1 MPDILL
7 TDVIMPGMN
16 GKELA
21 NKLTELVPGL
31 KAMFMTGYATDI
43 IAKHGILTPHTNLLA
58 KPLTIKKL
66 SDKIRNVLDQ

>member
-1 MPDILL
+1 
-7 TDVIMPGMN
+7 MN

-21 NKLTELVPGL
+21 SKLTELVPGL
-31 KAMFMTGYATDI
+31 KVIFMTGYATDI

-66 SDKIRNVLDQ
+66 SNKIRNVLDQ